1 MVLSGPG
8 LGAQIIISEI
18 ADLTQKLRMA
28 GWPSPGVGV
37 EVTALADPQ
46 PRGFSLEVTALADPQ
61 GQ

>member
-1 MVLSGPG
+1 MAETENFV
-8 LGAQIIISEI
+8 ISLE
-18 ADLTQKLRMA
+18 T
-28 GWPSPGVGV
+28 GVGV